1 MVMTPNITRA
11 GRIARGT
18 TGTLCIL
25 GGVGC
30 LYYAWPAPVGWRY
43 ALAAGLCLGGLF
55 QWYEAR
61 KRWCVMRAC
70 GFKTP
75 M

>member
-1 MVMTPNITRA
+1 MTPNITQA
-11 GRIARGT
+11 GRIARAT

-30 LYYAWPAPVGWRY
+30 WYFVWPESPAWRFTLVAVLVLSGV
-43 ALAAGLCLGGLF
+43 F

>member
-1 MVMTPNITRA
+1 MTPNITRA
-11 GRIARGT
+11 GRIARAT
-18 TGTLCIL
+18 TGTLCVF
-25 GGVGC
+25 GGVAC
-30 LYYAWPAPVGWRY
+30 VYYAWPAQPVWRY
-43 ALAAGLCLGGLF
+43 TLAVVLVLAGMF